1 MSRPARQWT
10 LDALRTECCEEVGE
24 CWEWQRSMSGP
35 DGHQPQINVHGKP
48 QNAARLAYA
57 LSKGLQSIAELP
69 ATQTVWRSCS
79 NWRCINPE
87 HLRIGSRKQQQ
98 KALAKAGVYKQ
109 DAATRLRMRAAR
121 PSKLTLDDARRI
133 RASTDLVKVTAA
145 REGVS
150 TSTVINIRR
159 GRTWRESSASRD
171 PLSAIAAC
179 WAISSANNEPE
190 TDEEE
195 KAA

>member
-10 LDALRTECCEEVGE
+10 LEALRTECCEEVGE

-35 DGHQPQINVHGKP
+35 GGHQPQINVNGKP

-109 DAATRLRMRAAR
+109 DAAERLLKRGRNS
-121 PSKLTLDDARRI
+121 SKLSMHAARRI
-133 RASTDLVKVTAA
+133 RASTDPVKVIAA
-145 REGVS
+145 REGVT
-150 TSTVINIRR
+150 TSTVVSIRR
-159 GRTWRESSASRD
+159 GRTWREAPESKD
-171 PLSAIAAC
+171 PLSALAAL
-179 WAISSANNEPE
+179 WRVSPSTN
-190 TDEEE
+190 EEE
-195 KAA
+195 QAA

>member
-10 LDALRTECCEEVGE
+10 LEALRTECCEEVGE

-35 DGHQPQINVHGKP
+35 GGHQPQINVHGKP

-87 HLRIGSRKQQQ
+87 HLRMGSRKQQQ

-109 DAATRLRMRAAR
+109 DAAERLLKRGRNS
-121 PSKLTLDDARRI
+121 SKLSMHAARRI
-133 RASTDLVKVTAA
+133 RASTDPVKVIAA

-150 TSTVINIRR
+150 TSTVISIRT
-159 GRTWRESSASRD
+159 GKTWREAPESMD
-171 PLSAIAAC
+171 PLSALAAL
-179 WAISSANNEPE
+179 WRVSPSTN
-190 TDEEE
+190 EEE
-195 KAA
+195 QAA

>member
-1 MSRPARQWT
+1 MTRPARQWT
-10 LDALRTECCEEVGE
+10 LEALRTECCEEVGE

-35 DGHQPQINVHGKP
+35 GGHQPQINVNGKP

-109 DAATRLRMRAAR
+109 DAAERLLKRGRNS
-121 PSKLTLDDARRI
+121 SKLSMHAARRI
-133 RASTDLVKVTAA
+133 RASTDPVKVIAA
-145 REGVS
+145 REGVT
-150 TSTVINIRR
+150 TSTVVSIRR
-159 GRTWRESSASRD
+159 GRTWREAPESKD
-171 PLSAIAAC
+171 PLSALAAL
-179 WAISSANNEPE
+179 WRVSPSTN
-190 TDEEE
+190 EEE
-195 KAA
+195 QAA

>member
-10 LDALRTECCEEVGE
+10 LEALRTECCEEVGE

-35 DGHQPQINVHGKP
+35 GGHQPQINVNGKP

-87 HLRIGSRKQQQ
+87 HLRMGSRKQQQ

-109 DAATRLRMRAAR
+109 DAAERLLKRGRNS
-121 PSKLTLDDARRI
+121 SKLSMHAARRI
-133 RASTDLVKVTAA
+133 RASTDPVKVIAA
-145 REGVS
+145 REGVT
-150 TSTVINIRR
+150 TSTVVSIRR
-159 GRTWRESSASRD
+159 GRTWREAPESKD
-171 PLSAIAAC
+171 PLSALAAL
-179 WAISSANNEPE
+179 WRVSPSTN
-190 TDEEE
+190 EEE
-195 KAA
+195 EAA

>member
-10 LDALRTECCEEVGE
+10 LEALRTECCEEVGE

-35 DGHQPQINVHGKP
+35 QGRQPQINVHGKP

-109 DAATRLRMRAAR
+109 NAAERLLKRGRN
-121 PSKLTLDDARRI
+121 STKLTLQDARRI
-133 RASTDLVKVTAA
+133 RASTDPVKVTAE
-145 REGVS
+145 REGVT
-150 TSTVINIRR
+150 TSTVISIRR
-159 GRTWRESSASRD
+159 GRTWREAPESMD
-171 PLSAIAAC
+171 PLSALAAL
-179 WAISSANNEPE
+179 WRVSPRNNE
-190 TDEEE
+190 
-195 KAA
+195 

>member
-1 MSRPARQWT
+1 MTRTHRQWT
-10 LDALRTECCEEVGE
+10 LEDLRTECCEEVGE

-35 DGHQPQINVHGKP
+35 TAHTPQISVNGKP
-48 QNAARLAYA
+48 EKAARLAYA
-57 LSKGLQSIAELP
+57 LSKGLQSIADLP

-109 DAATRLRMRAAR
+109 NAAERLLKRGRNS
-121 PSKLTLDDARRI
+121 SKLSMHAARRI
-133 RASTDLVKVTAA
+133 RASTDPVKVIAA

-150 TSTVINIRR
+150 TSTVISIRR
-159 GRTWRESSASRD
+159 GRTWREAPESKD
-171 PLSAIAAC
+171 PLSALAAL
-179 WAISSANNEPE
+179 WRVIPSSN
-190 TDEEE
+190 EEE
-195 KAA
+195 QAA

>member
-10 LDALRTECCEEVGE
+10 LEALRTECCEEVGE

-35 DGHQPQINVHGKP
+35 GGHQPQINVNGKP

-109 DAATRLRMRAAR
+109 DAAERLLKRGRN
-121 PSKLTLDDARRI
+121 STKLTLQDARRI
-133 RASTDLVKVTAA
+133 RASTDPVKVTAA

-150 TSTVINIRR
+150 TSTVISIRT
-159 GRTWRESSASRD
+159 GKTWREAPESMD
-171 PLSAIAAC
+171 PLSALAAL
-179 WAISSANNEPE
+179 WRVSPSTN
-190 TDEEE
+190 EEE
-195 KAA
+195 EAA

>member
-1 MSRPARQWT
+1 
-10 LDALRTECCEEVGE
+10 
-24 CWEWQRSMSGP
+24 MSGP
-35 DGHQPQINVHGKP
+35 GGHQPQINVNGKP

-109 DAATRLRMRAAR
+109 DAAERLLKRGRN
-121 PSKLTLDDARRI
+121 STKLTLQDARRI
-133 RASTDLVKVTAA
+133 RASTDPVKVTAA

-150 TSTVINIRR
+150 TSTVISIRT
-159 GRTWRESSASRD
+159 GKTWREAPESMD
-171 PLSAIAAC
+171 PLSALAAL
-179 WAISSANNEPE
+179 WRVSPSTN
-190 TDEEE
+190 EEE
-195 KAA
+195 EAA

>member
-10 LDALRTECCEEVGE
+10 LEALRTECCEEVGE
-24 CWEWQRSMSGP
+24 CWEWQRSMKGP
-35 DGHQPQINVHGKP
+35 GGHQPQINVNGNP

-109 DAATRLRMRAAR
+109 DAAERLLKRGRNS
-121 PSKLTLDDARRI
+121 SKLSMHAARRI
-133 RASTDLVKVTAA
+133 RASTDPVKVIAA
-145 REGVS
+145 REGVT
-150 TSTVINIRR
+150 TSTVVSIRR
-159 GRTWRESSASRD
+159 GRTWREAPESKD
-171 PLSAIAAC
+171 PLSALAAL
-179 WAISSANNEPE
+179 WRVSPSTN
-190 TDEEE
+190 EEE
-195 KAA
+195 EAA

>member
-10 LDALRTECCEEVGE
+10 LEALRTECCEEVGE

-35 DGHQPQINVHGKP
+35 GGHQPQINVHGKP

-57 LSKGLQSIAELP
+57 LSKGMQSIAELP

-109 DAATRLRMRAAR
+109 EAAERLLKRGRNS
-121 PSKLTLDDARRI
+121 SKLSMHAARRI
-133 RASTDLVKVTAA
+133 RASTDPVKVIAA

-150 TSTVINIRR
+150 TSTVVSIRR
-159 GRTWRESSASRD
+159 GRTWREAPESKD
-171 PLSAIAAC
+171 PLSALAAL
-179 WAISSANNEPE
+179 WRVIPSSN
-190 TDEEE
+190 EEE
-195 KAA
+195 QAA

>member
-10 LDALRTECCEEVGE
+10 LEALRTECCEEVGE

-35 DGHQPQINVHGKP
+35 GGHQPQINVNGKP

-57 LSKGLQSIAELP
+57 LSKGMQSIAELP

-109 DAATRLRMRAAR
+109 DAAERLLKRGRN
-121 PSKLTLDDARRI
+121 STKLTLQDARRI
-133 RASTDLVKVTAA
+133 RASTDPVKVTAA

-150 TSTVINIRR
+150 TSTVISIRT
-159 GRTWRESSASRD
+159 GKTWREAPESMD
-171 PLSAIAAC
+171 PLSALAAL
-179 WAISSANNEPE
+179 WRVSPSTN
-190 TDEEE
+190 EEE